1 MKIEENI
8 IELITPEIDSFDVEL
23 TDIEL
28 RGKPGSFRLSVF
40 VDKKSG
46 IPVKLCTKIAKR
58 LSRLIEL
65 DKMLGN
71 RYRLEVSSPGVD
83 RPLKKIEEFQRKI
96 GIELDVLYK
105 IDGTERKIKGKLV
118 NVSDDSL
125 SFEAKNSEINIPF
138 NSITKAVQALPW

>member
-1 MKIEENI
+1 MKIEDNI
-8 IELITPEIDSFDVEL
+8 IELITPEIDFFDVEL

-28 RGKPGSFRLSVF
+28 RGKPGSFRLSIF

-46 IPVKLCTKIAKR
+46 LSVDLCTRISRK
-58 LSRLIEL
+58 LSNLEEL
-65 DKMLGN
+65 ERILGN

-83 RPLKKIEEFQRKI
+83 KPLKKIEEFQRKI

-125 SFEAKNSEINIPF
+125 SFKARNSEINIPF